1 MQLLQI
7 QTRNVLGHGLLNISL
22 NGSSSRT
29 KQLHKRRFS
38 HSTDATINTVFMEN
52 DDELSIN
59 DLDEPAANIIVDENI
74 SVLLSSTSTI
84 PERKCKRRRFD
95 RRCSKSSNM
104 LVKDVGVFLR
114 QHFTEKEN
122 TNDENKSTESLIK
135 ETMRLMKSIK
145 LASSLT
151 RSTI

>member
-1 MQLLQI
+1 
-7 QTRNVLGHGLLNISL
+7 
-22 NGSSSRT
+22 
-29 KQLHKRRFS
+29 
-38 HSTDATINTVFMEN
+38 MEN